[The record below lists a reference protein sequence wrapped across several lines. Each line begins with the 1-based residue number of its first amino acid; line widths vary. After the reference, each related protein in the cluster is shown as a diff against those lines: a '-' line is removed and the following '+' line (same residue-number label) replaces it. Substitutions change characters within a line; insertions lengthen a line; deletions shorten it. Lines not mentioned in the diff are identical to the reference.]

1 MGTLEVDLTRQVK
14 KHKWKS
20 FITWK

>member
-14 KHKWKS
+14 EHKWKS